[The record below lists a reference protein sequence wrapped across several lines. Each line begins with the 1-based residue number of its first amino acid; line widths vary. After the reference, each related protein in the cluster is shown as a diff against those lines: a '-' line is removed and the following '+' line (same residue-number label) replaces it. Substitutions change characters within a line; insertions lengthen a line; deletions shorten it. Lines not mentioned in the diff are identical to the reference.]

1 MTIPRQESPQERGD
15 SPLYYISFERLVQL
29 NRSPVAIL
37 TSRLGPSSLTTDQEL
52 NDPQELV
59 NEIAE
64 YRATEQGF
72 IRPDMPIQEIVF
84 RILLS
89 RRNEPTP
96 LRDLHHELTEKWA
109 TPIRPI
115 NVTQEGLKQILDSDT
130 YYGFA
135 QKTPG
140 SHQDE
145 AA

>member
-1 MTIPRQESPQERGD
+1 MTIPRPESPQESGD
-15 SPLYYISFERLVQL
+15 SPLYHISFERLVQL
-29 NRSPVAIL
+29 NRSAVAIL
-37 TSRLGPSSLTTDQEL
+37 SARLGPSSITTDQEL

-64 YRATEQGF
+64 HNAHEQGF

-84 RILLS
+84 RVLLS
-89 RRNEPTP
+89 RRNEPTH

-115 NVTQEGLKQILDSDT
+115 NITQEGLQRVLDSDT

-135 QKTPG
+135 QKGPD
-140 SHQDE
+140 HQQDE

>member
-1 MTIPRQESPQERGD
+1 MTLPKQESPQESGD
-15 SPLYYISFERLVQL
+15 SPLYYISFERLAQL
-29 NRSPVAIL
+29 NRSTVAIL
-37 TSRLGPSSLTTDQEL
+37 SARLGPSSLTIDQEL

-64 YRATEQGF
+64 HNAREQGF
-72 IRPDMPIQEIVF
+72 IRPNMPIQEIVF
-84 RILLS
+84 RVLLS

-96 LRDLHHELTEKWA
+96 LRTLHHELTERWA

-115 NVTQEGLKQILDSDT
+115 NVTPEGLQRILDSDT

-135 QKTPG
+135 QKSPD
-140 SHQDE
+140 HQQDE

>member
-1 MTIPRQESPQERGD
+1 MTIPRQESPQESGD

-29 NRSPVAIL
+29 NRSAVAIL
-37 TSRLGPSSLTTDQEL
+37 SSRLGPSNFTTDQEL

-64 YRATEQGF
+64 HSDTEQGF

-96 LRDLHHELTEKWA
+96 LQDLHHELTEKWA
-109 TPIRPI
+109 TPIRPT
-115 NVTQEGLKQILDSDT
+115 NVTQEGLQRILDSDT

-135 QKTPG
+135 RKSPDSQE
-140 SHQDE
+140 DE